1 MIKKYFCVLIV
12 ILTVLTAFSGCASV
26 KTLEIVPGTTYVS
39 TERIY
44 TNPWHNSW
52 FSPMDGEFII
62 EEKALRWI
70 SSYGEEKTFPVEE
83 WKWEEFPYSEEEWS
97 ALFANPEDLFDLEP
111 FGKILYQ
118 PIDDFKFMLLA
129 NGDLWFVGLSFLNTG
144 NDCPL
149 VLCSIDKLVPFE

>member
-1 MIKKYFCVLIV
+1 MEIPFGKMKIYIEDYASFE
-12 ILTVLTAFSGCASV
+12 LTINDIPCR
-26 KTLEIVPGTTYVS
+26 KI
-39 TERIY
+39 
-44 TNPWHNSW
+44 
-52 FSPMDGEFII
+52 GEL
-62 EEKALRWI
+62 KN
-70 SSYGEEKTFPVEE
+70 GEEKTFPVEE

-149 VLCSIDKLVPFE
+149 VLWSIDKLVPFE